1 MLVRHALRPARLPRA
16 PRAARSVAT
25 SHEAAM
31 PLDGTQRL
39 GKVKRWRF
47 EPRQMHLAR
56 SSAAEAHALAA
67 GVAPSVEKD
76 HETLRDLLDRP
87 RLHTPQDTAGLPTG
101 LFEVEALREPHAFMT
116 LAEKTLVRAQLLVHR
131 IARAGA
137 PDAPRAELARV
148 VPNLDRLSDLLCGVI
163 DMAELLRHAHP
174 EPAWA
179 EASNAAYEYLCNFMN
194 ILNTHTGLYDSL
206 RRAMGDAAIWAH
218 LPEEAQAVATIF
230 LRDFEKSGI
239 HLPPQERERFVALS
253 DEILVLGRAF
263 LQDISARTS
272 DQVTDFPLDLL
283 RTMDAGLVKSLR
295 AQTGFSRRSNTLPV
309 VPGSWE
315 LHCITKFAPDERAR
329 RLAYL
334 ITYTGRHGPV
344 DVLERLLRARHEL
357 AVLTG
362 KRSFA
367 EMTLVDKM
375 AGTPSNVSD
384 FLHITAEAQRPRA
397 QAMIEA
403 LRALKTPPD
412 APVYAWDREYLSDA
426 YVQTYHPPDLQP
438 LAPYLSLGSVFTGL
452 SRLFYLLYGIHFR
465 AAPVRPGEV
474 WSPDVLKLEVVD
486 ETEGGVIGTIYCDL
500 YARAGKPP
508 SAAHYTVRCSRRID
522 GDDVENDVRFGDAP
536 DLPRD
541 VDLSNLLDVQG
552 VASPGRPGRFQLPV
566 VVLMTEFQW
575 PSRAQGGVSLLRW
588 QEVETLFHEMGH
600 ALHCTSPARSPSHD
614 RTHRVPQRVRHTLR
628 DRLRRAAVDPHGAL
642 PREPR
647 GGAAHRPPPPH
658 RRSAPVRPARRTP
671 PHAARARRTRHPAP
685 DRPRAARPAVP
696 RGARR
701 RPRIQLHRR
710 AAARPGEHGPL
721 PARRGRHVAGAVRTP
736 VRLRRDILQLPVR
749 PRDRRARLAP
759 GVCARAALAR
769 RRRDVQKGGAAA
781 RRREEPLDDARHRPA
796 RRPDRIGRRPRH
808 ADHRPLGV
816 GPHRRRA
823 RPIASCRV
831 APPAPD
837 HVNSA
842 VPAAGLVSR
851 APIAPPAATMIIVVR
866 RHAALTPS
874 TT

>member
-1 MLVRHALRPARLPRA
+1 MLARHALRPARLPRA

-67 GVAPSVEKD
+67 GVASSVEKD
-76 HETLRDLLDRP
+76 HETLRGLLDRP

-101 LFEVEALREPHAFMT
+101 LFGVEALREPRAFMT

-163 DMAELLRHAHP
+163 DMAELVRHAHP

-206 RRAMGDAAIWAH
+206 RRAMADAEIWAH

-283 RTMDAGLVKSLR
+283 RSMDAGLVKTLR
-295 AQTGFSRRSNTLPV
+295 AQTGFARRSNTLPV

-403 LRALKTPPD
+403 LRRLKTPPD

-522 GDDVENDVRFGDAP
+522 GDDVENDVRYGDAP

-541 VDLSNLLDVQG
+541 VDLSNLLDVDG

-566 VVLMTEFQW
+566 VVLMTDFQW

-600 ALHCTSPARSPSHD
+600 ALHSMIGRTEFHNVSGTRCATDFVELPSILMEHFLVNPEVVQLTAHHHRTGAPLPYDQLAAHLRTQHDLDALDTQHQIVLAQLDQQYHAERAGDPAFS
-614 RTHRVPQRVRHTLR
+614 TTAELQRVQATMGLFPPVEDATWQGQFGHLFGYGATYYSYLFDRAIAARVWRQVFAHAPLSRDAGEMFKKEVLQHGGGKNPWTMLATVLR
-628 DRLRRAAVDPHGAL
+628 DDQIASGD
-642 PREPR
+642 
-647 GGAAHRPPPPH
+647 AH
-658 RRSAPVRPARRTP
+658 AMQT
-671 PHAARARRTRHPAP
+671 
-685 DRPRAARPAVP
+685 
-696 RGARR
+696 
-701 RPRIQLHRR
+701 
-710 AAARPGEHGPL
+710 
-721 PARRGRHVAGAVRTP
+721 
-736 VRLRRDILQLPVR
+736 
-749 PRDRRARLAP
+749 
-759 GVCARAALAR
+759 
-769 RRRDVQKGGAAA
+769 
-781 RRREEPLDDARHRPA
+781 
-796 RRPDRIGRRPRH
+796 IGRWG
-808 ADHRPLGV
+808 LG
-816 GPHRRRA
+816 HTDA
-823 RPIASCRV
+823 E
-831 APPAPD
+831 
-837 HVNSA
+837 
-842 VPAAGLVSR
+842 R
-851 APIAPPAATMIIVVR
+851 AP
-866 RHAALTPS
+866 
-874 TT
+874 

>member
-1 MLVRHALRPARLPRA
+1 MLARHALRPARLPRV

-56 SSAAEAHALAA
+56 SPAAEAHALAA
-67 GVAPSVEKD
+67 GVAQSVERD

-101 LFEVEALREPHAFMT
+101 LFKVEALREPEAFLT
-116 LAEKTLVRAQLLVHR
+116 LAEKTLVRAQLLVNR

-137 PDAPRAELARV
+137 PDAPRSELARV

-163 DMAELLRHAHP
+163 DMAELVRHAHP

-179 EASNAAYEYLCNFMN
+179 DASNAAYEYLCNFMN

-206 RRAMGDAAIWAH
+206 RRAMADADIWASM
-218 LPEEAQAVATIF
+218 PEEAQAVATIF

-283 RTMDAGLVKSLR
+283 RTMDASLVKSLR

-315 LHCITKFAPDERAR
+315 LHCISKFAPDERAR
-329 RLAYL
+329 RLAYM

-384 FLHITAEAQRPRA
+384 FLHITADAQRPRA
-397 QAMIEA
+397 QAVVDA
-403 LRALKTPPD
+403 LRRLKTPPD
-412 APVYAWDREYLSDA
+412 APVYAWDREYLSDV

-438 LAPYLSLGSVFTGL
+438 LVPYLSLGSVFTGL

-465 AAPVRPGEV
+465 AAPVQPGEV

-536 DLPRD
+536 ELPRD
-541 VDLSNLLDVQG
+541 VDLSNLLDVEG
-552 VASPGRPGRFQLPV
+552 ATSPGRPGRFQLPV
-566 VVLMTEFQW
+566 VVLMTDFQW

-600 ALHCTSPARSPSHD
+600 AIHCTSAPHSRSDD
-614 RTHRVPQRVRHTLR
+614 RSHRVPQRVRHTLR
-628 DRLRRAAVDPHGAL
+628 HRLCRAPVHPHGAL
-642 PREPR
+642 PREPG
-647 GGAAHRPPPPH
+647 GGAAHRAPPPH
-658 RRSAPVRPARRTP
+658 RGAAPVRPARGAP
-671 PHAARARRTRHPAP
+671 AHAARARRARHAAP

-696 RGARR
+696 RGARG
-701 RPRIQLHRR
+701 RPLVQLHRR
-710 AAARPGEHGPL
+710 APARPGVHGPL
-721 PARRGRHVAGAVRTP
+721 PPRRGRHVAGTVRPP
-736 VRLRRDILQLPVR
+736 VRLRRDVLQLPLR
-749 PRDRRARLAP
+749 PRDRRARVAQ
-759 GVCARAALAR
+759 GVCACAALAR
-769 RRRDVQKGGAAA
+769 GRRDVQKGSLAA
-781 RRREEPLDDARHRPA
+781 RRRQEPMDNAFHPPA
-796 RRPDRIGRRPRH
+796 RRPDRLRRRARH
-808 ADHRPLGV
+808 ADHRSLGA
-816 GPHRRRA
+816 GPHRRRT
-823 RPIASCRV
+823 RPV
-831 APPAPD
+831 A
-837 HVNSA
+837 NQ
-842 VPAAGLVSR
+842 
-851 APIAPPAATMIIVVR
+851 T
-866 RHAALTPS
+866 
-874 TT
+874 

>member
-566 VVLMTEFQW
+566 VVLMTDFQW

-600 ALHCTSPARSPSHD
+600 ALHSMIGRTEFHNVSGTRCATDFVELPSILMEHFLVNPEVVQLTAHHHRTGAPLPYDQLAAHLRTQHELDALDTQHQIVLAQLDQQYHAERAGDPAFSS
-614 RTHRVPQRVRHTLR
+614 TAELQRVQASMGLFPPVEDATWQGQFGHLFGYGATYYSYLFDRAIAARVWRQVFAHVPLSRDAGEMFKKEVLQHGGGKNPWTMLATVLR
-628 DRLRRAAVDPHGAL
+628 DDQIASG
-642 PREPR
+642 
-647 GGAAHRPPPPH
+647 
-658 RRSAPVRPARRTP
+658 
-671 PHAARARRTRHPAP
+671 
-685 DRPRAARPAVP
+685 
-696 RGARR
+696 
-701 RPRIQLHRR
+701 
-710 AAARPGEHGPL
+710 
-721 PARRGRHVAGAVRTP
+721 
-736 VRLRRDILQLPVR
+736 
-749 PRDRRARLAP
+749 
-759 GVCARAALAR
+759 
-769 RRRDVQKGGAAA
+769 
-781 RRREEPLDDARHRPA
+781 DAQA
-796 RRPDRIGRRPRH
+796 MQTIGRWG
-808 ADHRPLGV
+808 LG
-816 GPHRRRA
+816 HTDA
-823 RPIASCRV
+823 E
-831 APPAPD
+831 
-837 HVNSA
+837 
-842 VPAAGLVSR
+842 R
-851 APIAPPAATMIIVVR
+851 AP
-866 RHAALTPS
+866 
-874 TT
+874 